1 MMILVS
7 LPADHISI
15 PNHIVI
21 RYNIF
26 FNLFKYLS
34 TTSGHFWKRKIL
46 IQGCLSNSGYCSN
59 NCPDFIKA
67 YIVF

>member
-26 FNLFKYLS
+26 LIYLNIYRQHL
-34 TTSGHFWKRKIL
+34 GIFWKRKFKYKAVYQIQDIVQTIVLIL
-46 IQGCLSNSGYCSN
+46 
-59 NCPDFIKA
+59 
-67 YIVF
+67 

>member
-26 FNLFKYLS
+26 LIYLNIYRHHL
-34 TTSGHFWKRKIL
+34 GIFLEKKIL

-59 NCPDFIKA
+59 NCPDFIKP
-67 YIVF
+67 I

>member
-26 FNLFKYLS
+26 LIYLNIYRQHL
-34 TTSGHFWKRKIL
+34 GIFGKKKIL